1 MTAVAQKNKLDSD
14 VLVGQSD
21 IDDLARSASSLG
33 HDVVDVA
40 GFLDQVDSESSRQ
53 QALMA
58 DAERGADMVMKANEA
73 VIAAAH
79 SVAEDAASML
89 QAVENSVQ
97 RIRSSGTRTK
107 DGATWVQELGDRMTE
122 VEKSLKHVLDSNT
135 AITDIAKQVNILAI
149 NAKIE
154 AARAGLSGRGF
165 AVVAEAIN
173 ELSHK
178 TAAAADLI
186 QRSINGLSSG
196 IEELRGEAGAI
207 SGEASAVLDEATAT
221 DSALADVSERVRGTS
236 EATQEIVNRAQE
248 VDSASRAFGPV
259 FQQMSTGFE
268 QTVAGVHE
276 SRKRVTALI
285 DTSERIVQGSVAIGA
300 NTADRIFIDKVIAI
314 AAEIRAAFET
324 GITDRRISEA
334 DLFDL
339 TYTPI
344 PDTDPQQ
351 LMAPFTRFT
360 DDVLPPIQEPALNF
374 DDRVIFCATVDR
386 NGYLP
391 THNLKFS
398 RPQGKDPV
406 WNAANCRNRRLFN
419 DRVGL
424 KAGQSTSPFLLQ
436 VYRRDM
442 GGGKFVMMKDL
453 SAPIFVNGRHW
464 GGVRLAYG
472 F

>member
-1 MTAVAQKNKLDSD
+1 MTAVAQKNKPDSN
-14 VLVGQSD
+14 VLVEQSA

-73 VIAAAH
+73 VIAAVR

-107 DGATWVQELGDRMTE
+107 DVATWVQALGDRMSE

-135 AITDIAKQVNILAI
+135 EITDIAKQVNILAI

-186 QRSINGLSSG
+186 QHSVKGLSSG
-196 IEELRGEAGAI
+196 IEELRGEAGSI

-221 DSALADVSERVRGTS
+221 DSALAEVSERVRGTS
-236 EATQEIVNRAQE
+236 EATQEIADRAQE

-259 FQQMSTGFE
+259 FQQISTGFE
-268 QTVAGVHE
+268 QTAAGVHE

-300 NTADRIFIDKVIAI
+300 NTADRIFIDKVISI

-344 PDTDPQQ
+344 PNTDPQQ

-360 DDVLPPIQEPALNF
+360 DEVLPAIQEPALNF
-374 DDRVIFCATVDR
+374 DDKVIFCATVDR

-442 GGGKFVMMKDL
+442 GGGNFVMMKDL
-453 SAPIFVNGRHW
+453 SAPIFLNGRHW